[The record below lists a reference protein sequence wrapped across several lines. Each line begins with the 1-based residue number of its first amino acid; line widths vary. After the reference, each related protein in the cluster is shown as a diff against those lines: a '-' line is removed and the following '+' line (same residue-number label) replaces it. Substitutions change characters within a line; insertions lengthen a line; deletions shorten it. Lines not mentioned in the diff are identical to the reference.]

1 MAEASVQRPAARRD
15 PAHKV
20 EDAVVSR
27 PRKPTRDQ
35 LAAARGKKVPDVI
48 RADLDVLLCGIN
60 PGLYS
65 GAVGHH
71 FARPGNR
78 LWRALHLAGFTP
90 RVLSAFEEHELLEY
104 GIGITN
110 LVNRATATAAEV
122 SPDELENGGRRLVRK
137 VRRLGP
143 RSVAFLGI
151 GAYRLAFGRPKAAI
165 GQIEGGTAGARAWL
179 LPNPSGLNAHYQ
191 IDDLARAYGEL
202 RRALDL
208 PDRRNS
214 TNC

>member
-1 MAEASVQRPAARRD
+1 MEMPW
-15 PAHKV
+15 
-20 EDAVVSR
+20 
-27 PRKPTRDQ
+27 KPTKQ
-35 LAAARGKKVPDVI
+35 ELAAARGRKVPDVVGEG
-48 RADLDVLLCGIN
+48 LDVLLCGIN

-104 GIGITN
+104 GVGITN

-122 SPDELENGGRRLVRK
+122 SPKELESGGRTLVAK
-137 VRRLGP
+137 VRALAP
-143 RSVAFLGI
+143 RCVAFLGI
-151 GAYRLAFGRPKAAI
+151 GAYRMAFGRPAAVI
-165 GQIEGGTAGARAWL
+165 GEIEGGIAGARAWL

-202 RRALDL
+202 RRALEL